1 MKYKELEAQR
11 ECDLKRKIKI
21 KYGIEGVIDYILSKS
36 NIPITLDLLV
46 DEYNSGAFLSDL
58 SQKYGIPIGDITRI
72 FDLKNIKRR
81 SPHENTK
88 LFNDTKLKNIIKE
101 KYGVENVFQLSETK
115 EKIKKTNLEK
125 YGAEYYSQTEECK
138 EKVKQTFLDNYGTT
152 NVFSSDYGKKK
163 IKESLIKNFGSLENA
178 YSYRNEK
185 SKESILE
192 KYGSIENY
200 YELRNEKLREA
211 CLNKYGVEN
220 VFQLSEVKE
229 KIKKTNLEKYG
240 CENPLQNDSIK
251 EKVKQTCLEKY
262 GVDNFSKTK
271 DFCKKRKK
279 KYSYNG
285 ESFDSSWELAFYV
298 YHTDLGE
305 KVEHETTE
313 FIYYYNG
320 IEYKYIPDFKI
331 QNTYYEIK
339 GNHFFNENKMINP
352 FDPSQNDLYEAKHKC
367 GLDNGVVFLKEE
379 DLKKELDYL
388 NKNYKFLLLE

>member
-101 KYGVENVFQLSETK
+101 KYGVENVFQLSE
-115 EKIKKTNLEK
+115 
-125 YGAEYYSQTEECK
+125 
-138 EKVKQTFLDNYGTT
+138 
-152 NVFSSDYGKKK
+152 
-163 IKESLIKNFGSLENA
+163 
-178 YSYRNEK
+178 
-185 SKESILE
+185 
-192 KYGSIENY
+192 
-200 YELRNEKLREA
+200 
-211 CLNKYGVEN
+211 
-220 VFQLSEVKE
+220 VKE

-262 GVDNFSKTK
+262 GVNNFSKTK

-367 GLDNGVVFLKEE
+367 G
-379 DLKKELDYL
+379 
-388 NKNYKFLLLE
+388 